1 MKALLQSMSTRIFL
15 ILIGGVVVSALVTMS
30 LAFGERQK
38 MIGQFRDYHAVER
51 VAQYI
56 LSLETVPA
64 DLRGPYL
71 AAASGIGMRADIARP
86 DEQGVLERSSLATL
100 LDKRLAQ
107 GHTIASVPARENDC
121 PSADSRPERH
131 RPSEFRPP
139 CEALLVTLH
148 DGTRLHLTVL
158 PPRPPPLASLAPR
171 PDYLTYGILFLLSLG
186 ALAAIIARMT
196 MRPLKKLAQAATELG
211 HDIDRAPLPERGA
224 TEIRQAAAAFN
235 AMQSR
240 IRHHIKQRSHILAAI
255 THDLQTPLTRLRLR
269 LEKVDDNELREKL
282 VADLSAMQ
290 GMVREGLELARSMDS
305 AEPMQRLDLDSLIDS
320 VCSDATDAGQPVTVS
335 GLTGASLMA
344 RPMALRRCLTNLID
358 NAVKYGHSAQVS
370 AMREGRAALIRIQD
384 GGSGIPEAELEKV
397 FDPFYRLESS
407 RSRDTGGTGLGLT
420 IARNIVEQHG
430 GIISLRNVAGSGLE
444 VLVRLPCHDDARS
457 TSLLGS
463 KATTGA

>member
-1 MKALLQSMSTRIFL
+1 MRAILQSMTSRIFL
-15 ILIGGVVVSALVTMS
+15 ILIGGVVISALITMS

-64 DLRGPYL
+64 ALRAPYL
-71 AAASGIGMRADIARP
+71 AAASGIGMQADLARP
-86 DEQGVLERSSLATL
+86 DEQGSASRSALAIR
-100 LDKRLAQ
+100 LDRRLAQ
-107 GHTIASVPARENDC
+107 GHHIESAPAREGDC
-121 PSADSRPERH
+121 PSQHRQPESR
-131 RPSEFRPP
+131 SG

-158 PPRPPPLASLAPR
+158 PPRPPPLAPR
-171 PDYLTYGILFLLSLG
+171 PDYLTYGILFLLSIG
-186 ALAAIIARMT
+186 VLAAIIARMT
-196 MRPLKKLAQAATELG
+196 MRPFKRLAQAATELG
-211 HDIDRAPLPERGA
+211 HDIERPPLPERGA

-269 LEKVDDNELREKL
+269 LEKVDDAELREKL
-282 VADLSAMQ
+282 VSDLSAMQ

-320 VCSDATDAGQPVTVS
+320 VCTDAVDAGQSVS
-335 GLTGASLMA
+335 VEGRTGVSLMA
-344 RPMALRRCLTNLID
+344 RPIALRRCLTNLID
-358 NAVKYGHSAQVS
+358 NAVKYGQAAKVA
-370 AMREGRAALIRIQD
+370 AMQDGRSALIRIRD
-384 GGSGIPEAELEKV
+384 GGAGIPDSELEKV
-397 FDPFYRLESS
+397 FEPFYRLESS

-420 IARNIVEQHG
+420 IARNIIEQHG
-430 GIISLRNVAGSGLE
+430 GTITLRNVTGGGLE
-444 VLVRLPCHDDARS
+444 VLVRLPYRDADTRS
-457 TSLLGS
+457 HMPQTRKGV
-463 KATTGA
+463 AT

>member
-1 MKALLQSMSTRIFL
+1 MRAILQSMTSRIFL
-15 ILIGGVVVSALVTMS
+15 ILIGGVVVSALITMS
-30 LAFGERQK
+30 LASGERQK

-64 DLRGPYL
+64 ALRGPYL
-71 AAASGIGMRADIARP
+71 ATASGIGMRADIARP
-86 DEQGVLERSSLATL
+86 DEHGSTPRSALATL
-100 LDKRLAQ
+100 LDQRLAQ
-107 GHTIASVPARENDC
+107 GHRIESAPARESDC
-121 PSADSRPERH
+121 PAPNSRPQQR
-131 RPSEFRPP
+131 RQPEFRPG

-158 PPRPPPLASLAPR
+158 PPRPPPLAPR
-171 PDYLTYGILFLLSLG
+171 PDYLSYGILFLLSIG
-186 ALAAIIARMT
+186 VLAAIVARMT
-196 MRPLKKLAQAATELG
+196 MRPFKRLAQAATELG

-269 LEKVDDNELREKL
+269 LEKVEDVELRDKL
-282 VADLSAMQ
+282 VSDLSAMQ

-320 VCSDATDAGQPVTVS
+320 VCTDAVDAGQSVS
-335 GLTGASLMA
+335 VEGRTGVSLMA
-344 RPMALRRCLTNLID
+344 RPIALRRCLTNLID
-358 NAVKYGHSAQVS
+358 NAVKYGQSAKVA
-370 AMREGRAALIRIQD
+370 AMYDGRMVVIRITD
-384 GGSGIPEAELEKV
+384 CGNGIPESELDKV

-420 IARNIVEQHG
+420 IAHNIMEQHG
-430 GIISLRNVAGSGLE
+430 GAISLRNAAGGGLE
-444 VLVRLPCHDDARS
+444 VTLRLPYRDNDMRPS
-457 TSLLGS
+457 LPQGRKTPTSP
-463 KATTGA
+463 

>member
-1 MKALLQSMSTRIFL
+1 MRAILQSMASRIFL
-15 ILIGGVVVSALVTMS
+15 ILIGGVVISALITMS

-64 DLRGPYL
+64 ALRGPYL

-86 DEQGVLERSSLATL
+86 DEQGSTPRSTLAGL
-100 LDKRLAQ
+100 LDQRLAQ
-107 GHTIASVPARENDC
+107 GHRIESAPAREGDC
-121 PSADSRPERH
+121 PAPNGRSPQHRQPESRPG
-131 RPSEFRPP
+131 
-139 CEALLVTLH
+139 CEAFLVTLH

-158 PPRPPPLASLAPR
+158 PPRPPPLAPR
-171 PDYLTYGILFLLSLG
+171 PDYLTYGILFLLSIG
-186 ALAAIIARMT
+186 VLAAIIARMT
-196 MRPLKKLAQAATELG
+196 MRPFKRLAQAATELG
-211 HDIDRAPLPERGA
+211 HDIERPPLPERGA

-269 LEKVDDNELREKL
+269 LEKVEDAELRDKL
-282 VADLSAMQ
+282 VSDLSAMQ

-320 VCSDATDAGQPVTVS
+320 VCTDAVDAGQSVS
-335 GLTGASLMA
+335 VEGRTGVSLMA
-344 RPMALRRCLTNLID
+344 RPTALRRCLTNLID
-358 NAVKYGHSAQVS
+358 NAVKYGQAAKVA
-370 AMREGRAALIRIQD
+370 AMQDGRSALIRIRD
-384 GGSGIPEAELEKV
+384 CGTGIPDSELEKV
-397 FDPFYRLESS
+397 FEPFYRLESS

-420 IARNIVEQHG
+420 IARNIIEQHSG
-430 GIISLRNVAGSGLE
+430 TITLRNVAGGGLE
-444 VLVRLPCHDDARS
+444 VLVRLPYRDADTRAS
-457 TSLLGS
+457 APQAR
-463 KATTGA
+463 KAAAG

>member
-1 MKALLQSMSTRIFL
+1 MKTLLQSMSTRIFL

-30 LAFGERQK
+30 LAFGEREK
-38 MIGQFRDYHAVER
+38 MIRQFRDYHAVER

-71 AAASGIGMRADIARP
+71 AAASGIGMRADLARP
-86 DEQGVLERSSLATL
+86 DEQGTLARSSLATL
-100 LDKRLAQ
+100 LDNRLAQ
-107 GHTIASVPARENDC
+107 GHTIASVPARETDC
-121 PSADSRPERH
+121 PSAEGRPER
-131 RPSEFRPP
+131 RRSPEFRPP

-158 PPRPPPLASLAPR
+158 PPRPPPLAPR

-196 MRPLKKLAQAATELG
+196 MRPLKRLAQAATELG

-269 LEKVDDNELREKL
+269 LEKVDDSELREKL

-320 VCSDATDAGQPVTVS
+320 VCSDAADAGQPVTSS
-335 GLTGASLMA
+335 GLTGVSLMA
-344 RPMALRRCLTNLID
+344 RPMALRRCLTNLVD

-370 AMREGRAALIRIQD
+370 AMREGRAALIRVRD
-384 GGSGIPEAELEKV
+384 GGNGIPEAELEKV

-430 GIISLRNVAGSGLE
+430 GTISLRNIAGSGLE
-444 VLVRLPCHDDARS
+444 VIVRLPCQDDARS
-457 TSLLGS
+457 VPAFGG
-463 KATTGA
+463 KATTGS